1 MQLVITPEE
10 SGRLDLASSEPVEV
24 LMERAGLAV
33 ALAAVEMGA
42 GYGARVAVLAGT
54 GNNGG
59 DGYVAAKYLARRGCA
74 VTVHTLGPPKE
85 GNAAA
90 QKVADAAKAAGVR
103 VEPLGKPEAVDLLI
117 DALFGVGFSGSLP
130 DVASSW
136 TEIDAPVLAVDVP
149 SGLDAA
155 SGEVPGEAFTADR
168 TVTFHA
174 FKPGHLLGEGPERCG
189 VVTIADIGLRGG
201 KAAMLVCGEA
211 DAARP
216 PRPRKSHK
224 WSAGSVAVVGG
235 SPGITGAP
243 MLAARGALAMGA
255 GSAAV
260 VCPRALQ
267 PTYAAL
273 SDDVMTRGVGSG
285 SRFTGDDVDAVIE
298 QARRFD
304 VMVIGPGLGLGQD
317 RFVEGLLSGWDGPMI
332 VDADALNALQGTEA
346 LAART
351 APTVITPHAGEF
363 RRLTGQDADY
373 RVAATLPEEMG
384 VVVLLK
390 GNPTF
395 VLGSQVWA
403 VRSGGPELAT
413 IGTGDVLA
421 GMVAALWAR
430 GLSGEAA
437 ARSAAF
443 WHGRAAAELSQHMT
457 VTAGLLA
464 NVVGQ
469 YAW

>member
-10 SGRLDLASSEPVEV
+10 SGRLDLAASEPVEN

-33 ALAAVEMGA
+33 ALAAIDMGA
-42 GYGARVAVLAGT
+42 GYGARVTVLAGT

-59 DGYVAAKYLARRGCA
+59 DGYVAAKYLAGRGCA
-74 VTVHTLGPPKE
+74 VTVHALGPPKDDHP
-85 GNAAA
+85 AA
-90 QKVADAAKAAGVR
+90 QKAAAGAAAAGAR
-103 VEPLGKPEAVDLLI
+103 IKDLGKPEPADLVI
-117 DALFGVGFSGSLP
+117 DALFGVGFTGSLP
-130 DVASSW
+130 DVAVPW
-136 TEIDAPVLAVDVP
+136 TELEVPVLAVDVP
-149 SGLDAA
+149 SGLDAGT
-155 SGEVPGEAFTADR
+155 GEVPGEALTAER

-189 VVTIADIGLRGG
+189 TVTVADIGLHGG
-201 KAAMLVCGEA
+201 KAAMLVCDA
-211 DAARP
+211 VDAARP
-216 PRPRKSHK
+216 PRPRTSHK

-267 PTYAAL
+267 PTYAAI
-273 SDDVMTRGVGSG
+273 SDEVMTRGVGSG

-304 VMVIGPGLGLGQD
+304 VMVLGPGLGLGQD
-317 RFVEGLLSGWDGPMI
+317 RFVEGLLSDWDGPMV
-332 VDADALNALQGTEA
+332 VDADALNALQGTEV
-346 LAART
+346 LSARN

-373 RVAATLPEEMG
+373 RVAAMLPEELG

-437 ARSAAF
+437 ARSGAY
-443 WHGRAAAELSQHMT
+443 WHGRAAADLSEHMT

>member
-1 MQLVITPEE
+1 MR
-10 SGRLDLASSEPVEV
+10 SGRP
-24 LMERAGLAV
+24 RN
-33 ALAAVEMGA
+33 
-42 GYGARVAVLAGT
+42 RNT
-54 GNNGG
+54 
-59 DGYVAAKYLARRGCA
+59 
-74 VTVHTLGPPKE
+74 
-85 GNAAA
+85 AA
-90 QKVADAAKAAGVR
+90 QDAAGAAKAGGVR
-103 VEPLGKPEAVDLLI
+103 VRDLGKPEPADLVI

-130 DVASSW
+130 DVAIPW
-136 TEIDAPVLAVDVP
+136 TGLDVPVLAVDVP

-155 SGEVPGEAFTADR
+155 TGDVPGKAFTANR

-189 VVTIADIGLRGG
+189 TVTIADIGLRGG
-201 KAAMLVCGEA
+201 KAAMLVCEA
-211 DAARP
+211 GDAARP
-216 PRPRKSHK
+216 PRPRQSHK

-243 MLAARGALAMGA
+243 MLAARAGLAMGA

-273 SDDVMTRGVGSG
+273 SDEVMTRGVGSG

-304 VMVIGPGLGLGQD
+304 VMVLGPGLGLGQD

-332 VDADALNALQGTEA
+332 VDADALNALQSTES
-346 LAART
+346 LSART

-363 RRLTGQDADY
+363 QRLTGQDADY
-373 RVAATLPEEMG
+373 RVAAMLPEELG

-437 ARSAAF
+437 ARSGAY
-443 WHGRAAAELSQHMT
+443 WHGRAAADLAVHMT